1 MNKRKVAVG
10 PGASSL
16 ILIAVVLTLCVLAVL
31 TMISARND
39 DALSTRS
46 AETATEIYTLSASA
60 EKNLSVL
67 DAVLVRCR
75 KEAGDEA
82 GYLKAVE
89 ENLPEGM
96 RMEENR
102 VSWTETVNNR
112 RLECEVRLLS
122 ADNEAR
128 YEWTSHRLTMG
139 GNSEGDWEDEDW

>member
-16 ILIAVVLTLCVLAVL
+16 ILIAVVLTLCILAVL

-60 EKNLSVL
+60 EKSLATL
-67 DAVLVRCR
+67 DALLVRCR
-75 KEAGDEA
+75 KEAGDEES
-82 GYLKAVE
+82 YLTAVE

-96 RMEENR
+96 SLEENV
-102 VSWTETVNNR
+102 VSWTESLNNR
-112 RLECEVRLLS
+112 RLECKVRLLS
-122 ADNEAR
+122 TDKEAR
-128 YEWTSHRLTMG
+128 YEWTAHRLAMG